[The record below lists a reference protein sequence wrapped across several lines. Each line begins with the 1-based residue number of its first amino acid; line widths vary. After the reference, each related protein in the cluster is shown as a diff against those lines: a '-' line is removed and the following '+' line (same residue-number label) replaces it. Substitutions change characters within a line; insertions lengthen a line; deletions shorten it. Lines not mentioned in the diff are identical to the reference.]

1 MGQVYTVA
9 QVNRYIKGMFV
20 QDFLLSGLCV
30 RGEVSNLKYH
40 SSGHIYFTLK
50 DESGSLAAVMF
61 AGSSRGLNFEM
72 RNGQT
77 VLATGQINVYER
89 DGCYQ
94 LYAKQIR
101 QDGLGELYQRF
112 LLLKETLEERGLF
125 AGEYKQPIPPFVQ
138 TLGVVTAPTGAA
150 IRDII
155 DVARRR
161 NPYVRIL
168 LYPALVQG
176 EGAAE
181 SIVRG
186 IRALEERGPDCLI
199 VGRGG
204 GSLEDLWAFNEES
217 VAQAIFDCGI
227 PVISAVGHET
237 DTTIADFAADL
248 RAPTPSA
255 AAELAVFDYYGF
267 MDGLEERE
275 SRLRHRMRER
285 LSRERERLSRM
296 KLGLRLYQP
305 EYRIA
310 GMRQGVSEAEER
322 LGVWIDRQLATK
334 RHDLSLAASRLDGLS
349 PLKRLGGGYAFVAD
363 EEGRG
368 VLSAAGV
375 QEGDRLKVTLRDGQL
390 KVRVLGT
397 AQADADGRKGAEE

>member
-61 AGSSRGLNFEM
+61 AGSRRGLNFAM

-217 VAQAIFDCGI
+217 VAQAIFD
-227 PVISAVGHET
+227 
-237 DTTIADFAADL
+237 
-248 RAPTPSA
+248 
-255 AAELAVFDYYGF
+255 
-267 MDGLEERE
+267 
-275 SRLRHRMRER
+275 
-285 LSRERERLSRM
+285 
-296 KLGLRLYQP
+296 
-305 EYRIA
+305 
-310 GMRQGVSEAEER
+310 
-322 LGVWIDRQLATK
+322 
-334 RHDLSLAASRLDGLS
+334 
-349 PLKRLGGGYAFVAD
+349 
-363 EEGRG
+363 
-368 VLSAAGV
+368 
-375 QEGDRLKVTLRDGQL
+375 
-390 KVRVLGT
+390 
-397 AQADADGRKGAEE
+397 